1 MEIAGKKAIVVGG
14 ASGLGRASAEL
25 LAAAGA
31 TVAIM
36 DLAKSAGAE
45 IAAQLGGIFLA
56 CDIADHEATERAVDE
71 AAARLGAIHIGVNVA
86 GGGAGARRLLDADG
100 PYPLEIFQRVVQLN
114 LVASFNLSR
123 LEAKHMARNGPDAE
137 GERGVIINTSSMT
150 AFGGPV
156 GLVPYSTVK
165 AGVAGLSL
173 PMARDLAPY
182 GIRVNAIAPTM
193 FETGILT
200 AMDPQQ
206 KAELLSEAVF
216 PKRPGKPEEF
226 AKLVR
231 AIVENP
237 MLNGGTIRL
246 DAGTLRAC
254 RDTLGDRLAG
264 EPG

>member
-1 MEIAGKKAIVVGG
+1 MEVTGKCAIVVGG
-14 ASGLGRASAEL
+14 ASGMGRATAEL

-31 TVAIM
+31 TVAIL

-45 IAAQLGGIFLA
+45 IARKIGGAFLA
-56 CDIADHEATERAVDE
+56 CDIADHAATERAVDD

-86 GGGAGARRLLDADG
+86 GGGAAARRVVDADG

-123 LEAKHMARNGPDAE
+123 LEAKHMARNRPDAD

-165 AGVAGLSL
+165 AAVAGLSL

-193 FETGILT
+193 FDTGIL
-200 AMDPQQ
+200 AGLDEAQ
-206 KAELLSEAVF
+206 KAGLLDEAVF
-216 PKRPGKPEEF
+216 PKRAGKPEEF

-237 MLNGGTIRL
+237 MLNGGTIQL
-246 DAGTLRAC
+246 DAATRRAC
-254 RDTLGDRLAG
+254 RDVLGDRLAG
-264 EPG
+264 EAG